1 MKLDELREVARAEQI
16 QPSGGDDELVEAVA
30 KSRSGSGGA
39 SGADVGAGPDARR
52 LNFIYREQ
60 RSDGRPSTF
69 FRLESPEREDA

>member
-1 MKLDELREVARAEQI
+1 MREQ
-16 QPSGGDDELVEAVA
+16 LVEAVA

-52 LNFIYREQ
+52 QEQ